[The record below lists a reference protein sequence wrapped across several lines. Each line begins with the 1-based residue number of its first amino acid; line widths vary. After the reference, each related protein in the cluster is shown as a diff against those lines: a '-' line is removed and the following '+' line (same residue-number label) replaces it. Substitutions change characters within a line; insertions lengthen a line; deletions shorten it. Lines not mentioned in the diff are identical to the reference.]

1 LVSCPRC
8 HKKFKSYEALNGHW
22 HDAHSNVKWPDGFE
36 TKLTEEKGLE
46 SFKVSRNVGKI
57 SYRKWILIT
66 LVIVIILVGITA
78 SALRLGNQPVSTNT
92 TSSTSGPS
100 SSTTSPL
107 SINDFNISPVPF
119 TICLNGS
126 NGFKIESLQASIQNN
141 LNLPFHYISA
151 TIIFANYTLANGTV
165 VTVNHQ
171 WIDKNQT
178 FNTTHTFNLGADFK
192 IPNGGM
198 KIVNV
203 EFVITAYVQEVSQPI
218 TKLVIWSSKC

>member
-1 LVSCPRC
+1 VTLALCVLAALSNIYAWNP
-8 HKKFKSYEALNGHW
+8 HLNGSTLPHNIALTISW
-22 HDAHSNVKWPDGFE
+22 TYFFVGFAP
-36 TKLTEEKGLE
+36 
-46 SFKVSRNVGKI
+46 
-57 SYRKWILIT
+57 Y
-66 LVIVIILVGITA
+66 LVL
-78 SALRLGNQPVSTNT
+78 STNT